1 MARTSGSI
9 TAKEPVTTTHTLSGV
24 DVLLAADRALGDVF
38 DSVAPLVDLFTA
50 LVSGLSDPPASGD
63 LATLRPAIFELLR
76 RHEGLV
82 GGAGVVTAPGLL
94 RDRSHWLEWWWT
106 GAHGKPEALR
116 VDPDPGAP
124 DFFDYVTTD
133 WYTTPLRT
141 RRRRTAGPYVDYIC
155 TNEYAL
161 TLSVPVFVGPEAIG
175 VAAADV
181 LISSL
186 ERLVLPALLQ
196 IPRPTALASADGR
209 VIASNS
215 PHWLPADRLP
225 PEAVRPPAS
234 QGARSSGERM
244 QSGEMPWFLVD
255 LDEAVAGPPAR

>member
-9 TAKEPVTTTHTLSGV
+9 TAMDQGATTHTPSGV
-24 DVLLAADRALGDVF
+24 DVLMAADRALGGVF
-38 DSVAPLVDLFTA
+38 DSVALLEDVFTA

-63 LATLRPAIFELLR
+63 LATLRPAIFDLLR
-76 RHEGLV
+76 RHDGLV

-133 WYTTPLRT
+133 WYATPLRT

-161 TLSVPVFVGPEAIG
+161 TLSVPVFVEREAVG

-186 ERLVLPALLQ
+186 ERLVLPALLHM
-196 IPRPTALASADGR
+196 PRPTALASADGR

-225 PEAVRPPAS
+225 PQAIRPPPS
-234 QGARSSGERM
+234 QTARSPRERT
-244 QSGEMPWFLVD
+244 QSSDMPWYLVD
-255 LDEAVAGPPAR
+255 LDEVVAEPRTR